1 MNEYKLEPDIE
12 FMTVI
17 PKHSVEEKAALER
30 SIVAWGGA
38 VEPITLWRG
47 KIVDGYARYDI
58 CIKHKLPY
66 EVRELD
72 METRD
77 DVIRWIIE
85 THIARR
91 HLSVMQR
98 VRLAE
103 TYRQLFAKEAKER
116 QGHRTDLSVERTEKD
131 EVLPEKKRESENDP
145 QKQNRYRKKE
155 EKTVASNDAGKE
167 NRTKKDQRRLRRK
180 NETGTRLAKLS
191 GVSETTYRKALYI
204 LEYGNEELIARVD
217 EGEMT
222 IHKAYCTLKAETME
236 DGSALG
242 ANVAQVVKEI
252 EKLEEL
258 LAWFTGFGYECEGE
272 IVTDS
277 YIGPIRLFIKAAHV
291 LTDTMESFSKLSEN
305 GIISIDPYTD
315 NEEAAETDAA

>member
-12 FMTVI
+12 FMTVM
-17 PKHSVEEKAALER
+17 PKHSAEEKAALEQ

-131 EVLPEKKRESENDP
+131 EVLPAKKRESENGSQTQD
-145 QKQNRYRKKE
+145 RYRKKD
-155 EKTVASNDAGKE
+155 EKTVPAETACTEKNV
-167 NRTKKDQRRLRRK
+167 RKDQRRLQRK
-180 NETGTRLAKLS
+180 NETGTRLAELS
-191 GVSETTYRKALYI
+191 GVSETTYRKVLYI
-204 LEYGNEELIARVD
+204 LDHGSDELIAQVE
-217 EGEMT
+217 EGELS
-222 IHKAYCTLKAETME
+222 IHKAYTTLKAETAG
-236 DGSALG
+236 DGSDLSMS
-242 ANVAQVVKEI
+242 VAQVVKEVA
-252 EKLEEL
+252 KLEEL
-258 LAWFTGFGYECEGE
+258 LAWFTGLGYECEGE